1 MNSDFTLGDGQT
13 NEELKIPAPEDTP
26 EPDESEVE
34 AESGAES
41 EAESE
46 AASKEDRLAAALEKI
61 AELQHPTK
69 EPAPKEE
76 AKKSVFEELGID
88 FPELNAAAVEELKES
103 DGLSP
108 AAIKLLQSMATATKA
123 GIKGLAD
130 RYSKEIDEIKSA
142 SKHIETTSFWTALE
156 GKLKIDGLDL
166 RDYMTKDMSSWSPK
180 VTDWINTQK
189 PYLRKAML
197 ETLSKGSYDDV
208 ADILR
213 STQVS
218 SRKASVEEKIKAAD
232 SKGVKLPNSMASLPG
247 KQAPSAIPENLEE
260 SEDHLSDFHKITKAN
275 PAAID
280 AVFANSARR
289 AGRRSR

>member
-13 NEELKIPAPEDTP
+13 DEELKIPAPEDTP
-26 EPDESEVE
+26 EPDETEVE
-34 AESGAES
+34 AES
-41 EAESE
+41 EAEPE
-46 AASKEDRLAAALEKI
+46 VASKEDRLAAALDRI
-61 AELQHPTK
+61 ADLQRSAKEPVSTK
-69 EPAPKEE
+69 EEV
-76 AKKSVFEELGID
+76 KKSVFEELGID
-88 FPELNAAAVEELKES
+88 FPELDDAAVEELKES

-108 AAIKLLQSMATATKA
+108 AAIKLLKSMATATKA

-156 GKLKIDGLDL
+156 GKLKTDGLDL

-197 ETLSKGSYDDV
+197 ETLSKGSYEDV

-260 SEDHLSDFHKITKAN
+260 SEKHLDDFLKITKAK
-275 PAAID
+275 PEAID
-280 AVFANSARR
+280 ALFANSARR